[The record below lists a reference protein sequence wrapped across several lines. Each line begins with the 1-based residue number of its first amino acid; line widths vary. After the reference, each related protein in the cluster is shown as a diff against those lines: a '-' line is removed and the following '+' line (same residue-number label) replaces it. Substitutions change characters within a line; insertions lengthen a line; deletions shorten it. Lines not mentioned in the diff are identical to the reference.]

1 MKRCIDRFGM
11 RSIADIN
18 KGLISH
24 QPRINCYFPSL
35 GSGSTHVKGLMTHN
49 SATPSEAS
57 LTVNGTT
64 DANGW
69 CRCWQLGRRLA
80 LGISGAITLAGCNA
94 FAFFP
99 NRAFAQNITLD
110 GSLGPA
116 ETLTGP
122 NYLIPQAVGQTVGSN
137 LFHSF
142 GQFNLDT
149 GEAAIFQSTADIRN
163 ILSRVT
169 GGSASF
175 IDGLISTES
184 SNVNLYLI
192 NPSGILFGSNAS
204 IAVGDV
210 TRGSF
215 VATTANAIQFGSQGA
230 FMASTSQADVSLLRV
245 NPSALL
251 FNQVAAAP
259 IISQATLRVDE
270 GQSLVLVGGDV
281 QLNGGNLFAPGGRV
295 ELGSVADI
303 GSVRLSLNG
312 NDLRLSFPTGLRRG
326 DISLAQGAGVNV
338 RAGGGGSI
346 AINAQNLNL
355 TGGSKLE
362 AGIDVRLGS
371 PNSKAG
377 NIEINAAEAINLRDG
392 SSIDNTLQLA
402 ARGKGGNINIRTG
415 SLSAT
420 NSSLLS
426 ASTSGWGDAGNVN
439 IQARSTVSFI
449 SSGALSIVNSTG
461 RGNGGNVNITSESL
475 SVTDGGLLGVS
486 TLGRGNAG
494 GVNIRAASTV
504 SFDGVGSNNSSSGAY
519 SRVESIGRGKA
530 GSVNITTGSLSVT
543 NGAQLTASTLKQG
556 DAGSVNIRA
565 ASTVSFDGVGSNQ
578 LSSGAYSRVE
588 STGIGKGGNV
598 NITTGSLSVTNGARL
613 TASTLNLGDAGNVNI
628 RAASTVSFDGV
639 GSNQASSGA
648 SSTVASTAVGNGG
661 NINIVAGAL
670 SVANGAVV
678 AASTSGQ
685 GDGGNISLNTNTLEA
700 VNGGQIF
707 TTSRRAGKAGN
718 ITINATDSVNLSG
731 SNPAL
736 LTRLSQQGGDRVL
749 NAASS
754 SGLFANTTENSTG
767 RGGDIRIKT
776 GRLIVQDRAEVNVTS
791 EGQGNAGVLR
801 VDADSILLD
810 TQGKLTAST
819 TSGAGGNI
827 TLQVQDLLLM
837 RRNSLIS
844 TESGTSRAGGGGKG
858 GDLRIDSKLIVAV
871 PSENSDIV
879 ANAFDGPGGN
889 VNITTEGIFGIE
901 FRDRLTP
908 LSDITASSEFGVKG
922 TVQITTLNVDP
933 GRGLTQLPSELVDA
947 EELIDRRC
955 DPNGGTVQRSS
966 FTVTGRGGLPPNPG
980 NVLRD
985 EGLLVDWATS
995 DPNSVNQTTSATAM
1009 PSRSAPRQLVEA
1021 QGWIVNQQGQ
1031 IVLTAQAS
1039 TATPHSNGLDSA
1051 QCNTLQSRMVS
1062 QR

>member
-1 MKRCIDRFGM
+1 
-11 RSIADIN
+11 
-18 KGLISH
+18 
-24 QPRINCYFPSL
+24 
-35 GSGSTHVKGLMTHN
+35 
-49 SATPSEAS
+49 
-57 LTVNGTT
+57 
-64 DANGW
+64 
-69 CRCWQLGRRLA
+69 
-80 LGISGAITLAGCNA
+80 
-94 FAFFP
+94 
-99 NRAFAQNITLD
+99 
-110 GSLGPA
+110 
-116 ETLTGP
+116 
-122 NYLIPQAVGQTVGSN
+122 
-137 LFHSF
+137 
-142 GQFNLDT
+142 
-149 GEAAIFQSTADIRN
+149 
-163 ILSRVT
+163 
-169 GGSASF
+169 
-175 IDGLISTES
+175 
-184 SNVNLYLI
+184 
-192 NPSGILFGSNAS
+192 
-204 IAVGDV
+204 
-210 TRGSF
+210 
-215 VATTANAIQFGSQGA
+215 
-230 FMASTSQADVSLLRV
+230 
-245 NPSALL
+245 
-251 FNQVAAAP
+251 
-259 IISQATLRVDE
+259 
-270 GQSLVLVGGDV
+270 
-281 QLNGGNLFAPGGRV
+281 
-295 ELGSVADI
+295 
-303 GSVRLSLNG
+303 
-312 NDLRLSFPTGLRRG
+312 
-326 DISLAQGAGVNV
+326 
-338 RAGGGGSI
+338 
-346 AINAQNLNL
+346 
-355 TGGSKLE
+355 
-362 AGIDVRLGS
+362 
-371 PNSKAG
+371 
-377 NIEINAAEAINLRDG
+377 
-392 SSIDNTLQLA
+392 
-402 ARGKGGNINIRTG
+402 
-415 SLSAT
+415 
-420 NSSLLS
+420 
-426 ASTSGWGDAGNVN
+426 
-439 IQARSTVSFI
+439 
-449 SSGALSIVNSTG
+449 
-461 RGNGGNVNITSESL
+461 
-475 SVTDGGLLGVS
+475 
-486 TLGRGNAG
+486 
-494 GVNIRAASTV
+494 
-504 SFDGVGSNNSSSGAY
+504 
-519 SRVESIGRGKA
+519 
-530 GSVNITTGSLSVT
+530 
-543 NGAQLTASTLKQG
+543 
-556 DAGSVNIRA
+556 
-565 ASTVSFDGVGSNQ
+565 
-578 LSSGAYSRVE
+578 VE

-889 VNITTEGIFGIE
+889 INITTEGIFGIE

-1039 TATPHSNGLDSA
+1039 TATPHGNGLDSA

>member
-57 LTVNGTT
+57 LTVNGAT

-312 NDLRLSFPTGLRRG
+312 NDLRLSFPTALRQG
-326 DISLAQGAGVNV
+326 DISLDQGTRVNV

-461 RGNGGNVNITSESL
+461 RGNGGNVNITTESL

-494 GVNIRAASTV
+494 SVNIRAASTV

-556 DAGSVNIRA
+556 DAG
-565 ASTVSFDGVGSNQ
+565 
-578 LSSGAYSRVE
+578 
-588 STGIGKGGNV
+588 
-598 NITTGSLSVTNGARL
+598 
-613 TASTLNLGDAGNVNI
+613 NVNI

-648 SSTVASTAVGNGG
+648 SSTVSSTAVGNGG

-685 GDGGNISLNTNTLEA
+685 GDGGNISLNTTTLEA

-791 EGQGNAGVLR
+791 EGQGNAGVLQ
-801 VDADSILLD
+801 VDAASILLD
-810 TQGKLTAST
+810 NQGKLTAST

-889 VNITTEGIFGIE
+889 INITTEGIFGIE

-955 DPNGGTVQRSS
+955 DPNGATVQRSS

-995 DPNSVNQTTSATAM
+995 DPNSVNQTASATAM

-1039 TATPHSNGLDSA
+1039 TATPHSNWLDSA
-1051 QCNTLQSRMVS
+1051 QCNTLPSSKVS